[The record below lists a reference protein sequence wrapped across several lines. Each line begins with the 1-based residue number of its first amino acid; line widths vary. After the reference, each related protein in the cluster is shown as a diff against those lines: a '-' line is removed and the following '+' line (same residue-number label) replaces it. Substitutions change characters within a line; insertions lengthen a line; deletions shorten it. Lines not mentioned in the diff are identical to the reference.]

1 MLLWSKVHSIIIP
14 FCTFVVSFERERLQ
28 RTSDDTKESGCFR
41 MIERS
46 MDMPSGCY
54 DANSLLR

>member
-1 MLLWSKVHSIIIP
+1 MLSWSKVHSIIIP
-14 FCTFVVSFERERLQ
+14 FCTFAVSFEREQLQ
-28 RTSDDTKESGCFR
+28 KTSDDTTGLGCFR

>member
-1 MLLWSKVHSIIIP
+1 MLLWSKVHSINIP
-14 FCTFVVSFERERLQ
+14 FCTFAVSFERERLQ
-28 RTSDDTKESGCFR
+28 RTSDDTSESGCFR

-54 DANSLLR
+54 DAYSLLR

>member
-1 MLLWSKVHSIIIP
+1 MLLWSKVHSIIFP
-14 FCTFVVSFERERLQ
+14 FCTFAASFERERLQ
-28 RTSDDTKESGCFR
+28 QASDDTTESGGFG